1 MLFVDLLR
9 LTVLLIGGS
18 ATALGAVTVLVANRD
33 SDSAVLILAG
43 GWWALAT
50 VVGLVLGGSAH
61 AGEAMSRALAAAR
74 TATTLPTESPGR
86 IAFLRLWPIGAF
98 ALIVGGLAW
107 LLPQVAAV
115 GTGFAILN
123 ALAWRNRER
132 AVTAIEERDAVR
144 FYVEP
149 SSALE
154 PIKLIRTPGLGR
166 DRMPA
171 GHPPPPPP
179 EPERNAVGLRAAPH
193 RGGVD
198 ACGCELMPEGRARAG
213 SRDQPGRTGEHEAG
227 TGVDRLAQ
235 PAGDRTTD
243 RG

>member
-18 ATALGAVTVLVANRD
+18 ATALGAVTVVAANQD
-33 SDSAVLILAG
+33 ADHTTLIVAG
-43 GWWALAT
+43 GWWTLAAAL
-50 VVGLVLGGSAH
+50 GLYLGGSPRAGQAMAH
-61 AGEAMSRALAAAR
+61 ALAAAR

-98 ALIVGGLAW
+98 AVIIGGLAW
-107 LLPQVAAV
+107 VLPQVAAV

-132 AVTAIEERDAVR
+132 AVTAIEERDGVR

-149 SSALE
+149 GSALE
-154 PIKLIRTPGLGR
+154 PIKLIRSPGLGR
-166 DRMPA
+166 DRIPA

-179 EPERNAVGLRAAPH
+179 EREAAER
-193 RGGVD
+193 
-198 ACGCELMPEGRARAG
+198 
-213 SRDQPGRTGEHEAG
+213 
-227 TGVDRLAQ
+227 
-235 PAGDRTTD
+235 
-243 RG
+243 

>member
-9 LTVLLIGGS
+9 LTVLLIGAA
-18 ATALGAVTVLVANRD
+18 ATALGAVSVLAANQD
-33 SDSAVLILAG
+33 ADTATLIFAG
-43 GWWALAT
+43 GWWLVAAML
-50 VVGLVLGGSAH
+50 GLLLGASSR
-61 AGEAMSRALAAAR
+61 AGEAMSRALASAR
-74 TATTLPTESPGR
+74 TTTSLPTESGGR

-107 LLPQVAAV
+107 LWPQVPAV
-115 GTGFAILN
+115 GAGFAILN

-132 AVTAIEERDAVR
+132 AVTAIEERDGVR

-154 PIKLIRTPGLGR
+154 PIKLVRTPGLGR

-179 EPERNAVGLRAAPH
+179 GPGAA
-193 RGGVD
+193 
-198 ACGCELMPEGRARAG
+198 A
-213 SRDQPGRTGEHEAG
+213 
-227 TGVDRLAQ
+227 
-235 PAGDRTTD
+235 
-243 RG
+243 

>member
-18 ATALGAVTVLVANRD
+18 ATALGAVTVVAAKQD
-33 SDSAVLILAG
+33 ADSATLIFAG
-43 GWWALAT
+43 GWWTLAA
-50 VVGLVLGGSAH
+50 VLGILLGGSSR
-61 AGEAMSRALAAAR
+61 AGEAMGRALSSAR

-86 IAFLRLWPIGAF
+86 IAFLRLWPIAAF
-98 ALIVGGLAW
+98 AIVVAGLAW

-115 GTGFAILN
+115 GAGFAILN

-132 AVTAIEERDAVR
+132 AVTAIEERDGVR

-149 SSALE
+149 TSALE
-154 PIKLIRTPGLGR
+154 PIKLVRTPGLGR

-179 EPERNAVGLRAAPH
+179 EREAA
-193 RGGVD
+193 
-198 ACGCELMPEGRARAG
+198 E
-213 SRDQPGRTGEHEAG
+213 S
-227 TGVDRLAQ
+227 
-235 PAGDRTTD
+235 
-243 RG
+243 